1 MTIKLNRA
9 LGRCLKGPALGAL
22 IAVAFV
28 STATAQWMPPW
39 GPVFP
44 GEIERNLEAQGYV
57 LTAPLMRRPGVY
69 LADVSAGPAGHQRL
83 IIDARSGQ
91 ILEHFTASRRNWGAA
106 LAARDGEFGEPQDG
120 GVGPPLNRGFS
131 GPAAPF
137 APTTNAGPGNV
148 RIPAAVS
155 PYGVAEPRAGTRAKP
170 KSASTERKAA
180 AINPPLPPPA
190 PREPAKADGS
200 GSGAPQPT
208 ENPDSGQPRINSA
221 STAAGNGPSASAPAA
236 QGLPTE
242 AADKPKVS
250 IVPPGLFQ

>member
-9 LGRCLKGPALGAL
+9 LSRRFEGPALGAL
-22 IAVAFV
+22 IAIAFM
-28 STATAQWMPPW
+28 SSATAQWMPPW
-39 GPVFP
+39 GAAFP

-57 LTAPLMRRPGVY
+57 LTAPLIRRPGVY

-91 ILEHFTASRRNWGAA
+91 VLERFTTPARNWGPA
-106 LAARDGEFGEPQDG
+106 LASRDGEFGELQDG
-120 GVGPPLNRGFS
+120 GAGPPLTRRFS

-137 APTTNAGPGNV
+137 APTTNVGPGKV

-155 PYGVAEPRAGTRAKP
+155 PDGVAEPRAGTKAKP

-180 AINPPLPPPA
+180 TVNPPLPPPA
-190 PREPAKADGS
+190 PRETAKAGRS

-208 ENPDSGQPRINSA
+208 ENPASAQPPINSA
-221 STAAGNGPSASAPAA
+221 STAAGNGLQASAPAA
-236 QGLPTE
+236 QGLPAE
-242 AADKPKVS
+242 ASDNPKVS

>member
-9 LGRCLKGPALGAL
+9 LSRCFEGLGARR
-22 IAVAFV
+22 AHRRRVR

-39 GPVFP
+39 GAAFP

-57 LTAPLMRRPGVY
+57 LTAPLIRRPGVY

-91 ILEHFTASRRNWGAA
+91 VLERFTAPGRNWGPA
-106 LAARDGEFGEPQDG
+106 LAARDGEFGELQDG
-120 GVGPPLNRGFS
+120 GVGPPLEPGFS

-137 APTTNAGPGNV
+137 APKTNVGPGNV

-155 PYGVAEPRAGTRAKP
+155 PYGVAEPRAGTKAKP

-180 AINPPLPPPA
+180 TINPPLPPPA
-190 PREPAKADGS
+190 PRETAKADRS
-200 GSGAPQPT
+200 GSGRPSRPRT
-208 ENPDSGQPRINSA
+208 LIPRQPRINSA
-221 STAAGNGPSASAPAA
+221 STAAGNGAL
-236 QGLPTE
+236 GLRARGSRLAHRGE
-242 AADKPKVS
+242 RQA
-250 IVPPGLFQ
+250 

>member
-9 LGRCLKGPALGAL
+9 LGRCFKGPALSAL

-91 ILEHFTASRRNWGAA
+91 VLERFTTSGRNWGPA
-106 LAARDGEFGEPQDG
+106 LAARDEEFGEPSDG
-120 GVGPPLNRGFS
+120 GVGPPINRGFS

-137 APTTNAGPGNV
+137 APKTNAGPGNV

-155 PYGVAEPRAGTRAKP
+155 PYGVAEPRAGTKVKP

-200 GSGAPQPT
+200 GSGRP
-208 ENPDSGQPRINSA
+208 SRPRALIPGSRG
-221 STAAGNGPSASAPAA
+221 STPLRPRPATGPR
-236 QGLPTE
+236 
-242 AADKPKVS
+242 
-250 IVPPGLFQ
+250 PPRPRLKACPPRRATNLR